1 MNEISLNASGQLANH
16 SVDPIRQFPAE
27 AYLRLL
33 KSDKSR
39 ETMESV
45 LKSIVQILADV
56 EGYVIEDDKTI
67 SHNDYFWPRLDKYRV
82 NEILNYIQ
90 KKGFKPSTQKL
101 YLAAIRGV
109 LTECEELELIYAKQL
124 KSIMKIKV
132 KGVSKRKVSTLT
144 SEQVLEMFGVL
155 GGTPQNTRDA
165 AIMALF
171 LGGGFRRSEVA
182 NLRFENI
189 DFEERGFHFHGKGSK
204 ERSVY
209 LSDIH
214 WERFKSFLDN
224 VRGIGKKND
233 PVFCRIWKSGDLNE
247 SQPLTPQGIYYI
259 LQRLIGKCTGIGKK
273 VKPHDLR
280 KTFATGLYNNGTKLT
295 VIRDLLGHSSTTT
308 TEIYIGVNEDELKK
322 AGRSVS

>member
-1 MNEISLNASGQLANH
+1 MNKISLNVSGQLA
-16 SVDPIRQFPAE
+16 SSSMDPIRQFPAE

-39 ETMESV
+39 ETMGSV
-45 LKSIVQILADV
+45 LKSIVEVLAGI
-56 EGYVIEDDKTI
+56 EGHVIEDDKTI

-82 NEILNYIQ
+82 NEILKAIQ

-109 LTECEELELIYAKQL
+109 LNECEELELIDDKQL
-124 KSIMKIKV
+124 KSIKKIKV

-144 SEQVLEMFGVL
+144 SEQALEIFGVL
-155 GGTPQNTRDA
+155 GDTPQNTRDA
-165 AIMALF
+165 AIMAVF
-171 LGGGFRRSEVA
+171 LGGGLRRSEVA
-182 NLRFENI
+182 NLRFQHI

-209 LSDIH
+209 LSEIH
-214 WERFKSFLDN
+214 WERFKSYLDN
-224 VRGIGKKND
+224 VRGIGED
-233 PVFCRIWKSGDLNE
+233 GEPVFCRIWKSGDLNE
-247 SQPLTPQGIYYI
+247 SEPLTPQGIYYI

-295 VIRDLLGHSSTTT
+295 VIRDLLGHSSTNT

>member
-1 MNEISLNASGQLANH
+1 MNEISLNTSGQLANH
-16 SVDPIRQFPAE
+16 SRDPIRQFPAE

-39 ETMESV
+39 ETMGSV
-45 LKSIVQILADV
+45 LKSIVEILADI
-56 EGYVIEDDKTI
+56 EGHVIEDDKTI

-82 NEILNYIQ
+82 NEILKAIQ
-90 KKGFKPSTQKL
+90 KKDFKPSTQKL

-109 LTECEELELIYAKQL
+109 LTECEELELIDDKHL
-124 KSIMKIKV
+124 KSIKKIKI

-165 AIMALF
+165 AIMAVF
-171 LGGGFRRSEVA
+171 LGGGLRRSEVA
-182 NLRFENI
+182 SLRFENI

-214 WERFKSFLDN
+214 WERFKSYLDN
-224 VRGIGKKND
+224 VRGIGED
-233 PVFCRIWKSGDLNE
+233 DEPVFCRIWKSGDLNDSE
-247 SQPLTPQGIYYI
+247 PLTPQGIYYI

-295 VIRDLLGHSSTTT
+295 VIRDLLGHSSTNT